1 FINIEYDIYDVND
14 MKEFQDKK
22 MRMMIGGKSM
32 AKGYVTQVMGQ
43 VNDVK
48 FADNELPNIYDALQ
62 IEIKETAQTEART
75 LALEVSLHL
84 GDSSVRAIA
93 MSGTDGV
100 QRGMEV
106 VATGSPISVPVGD
119 ATLGRVFNVLGD
131 PIDEAGDMAA
141 DTTFDPIH
149 RETPS

>member
-1 FINIEYDIYDVND
+1 
-14 MKEFQDKK
+14 

-32 AKGYVTQVMGQ
+32 AKGYVTQVMGP
-43 VNDVK
+43 VIDVK
-48 FADNELPNIYDALQ
+48 FADNELPNIYDALH
-62 IEIKETAQTEART
+62 IEIKETEQTEART

-119 ATLGRVFNVLGD
+119 ATLGRVFRS
-131 PIDEAGDMAA
+131 EARRVGKDGRAE
-141 DTTFDPIH
+141 
-149 RETPS
+149 RW